1 MRFAIAFVL
10 LAACVAGR
18 PIPTASVAA
27 GNFPVRRSVPDLP
40 TVRSMSPRWVAMDA
54 LSARVAVCVTPVG
67 DTVSVRLERSSGD
80 GVFDA
85 AIVEDVGRWH
95 YEPFAAST
103 MACER
108 TTVTFVP

>member
-10 LAACVAGR
+10 LAACVTAR
-18 PIPTASVAA
+18 PVPTSTEP
-27 GNFPVRRSVPDLP
+27 GSFPVRRSLPDLP
-40 TVRSMSPRWVAMDA
+40 TVRSMSSRWVAMDA

-67 DTVSVRLERSSGD
+67 DTASVRLLRSSGD

-85 AIVEDVGRWH
+85 AIVADVARWN

-103 MACER
+103 LACER
-108 TTVTFVP
+108 KTVTFVP